1 MDNRSE
7 AACERLR
14 TETKKK
20 EGIKLIRLTLSVKK
34 GHRHETVDT
43 RTQMSLDMFLL
54 LTDCFSLSSVTHLVD

>member
-43 RTQMSLDMFLL
+43 N
-54 LTDCFSLSSVTHLVD
+54 VT